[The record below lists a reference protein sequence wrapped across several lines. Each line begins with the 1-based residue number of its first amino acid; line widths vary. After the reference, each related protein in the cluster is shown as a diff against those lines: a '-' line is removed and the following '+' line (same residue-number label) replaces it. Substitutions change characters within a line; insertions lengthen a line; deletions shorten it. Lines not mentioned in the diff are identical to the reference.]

1 MNQTINQPTNQP
13 LERSVNTCADCVEG
27 GKAQPQCEDAPG
39 NYIPPFED
47 YIRLWYFHIMDI
59 AKCIRVST
67 VTQTAKVKGFA
78 F

>member
-1 MNQTINQPTNQP
+1 M
-13 LERSVNTCADCVEG
+13 EG
-27 GKAQPQCEDAPG
+27 VKAQPQCEDAPG

-59 AKCIRVST
+59 TSVYVST